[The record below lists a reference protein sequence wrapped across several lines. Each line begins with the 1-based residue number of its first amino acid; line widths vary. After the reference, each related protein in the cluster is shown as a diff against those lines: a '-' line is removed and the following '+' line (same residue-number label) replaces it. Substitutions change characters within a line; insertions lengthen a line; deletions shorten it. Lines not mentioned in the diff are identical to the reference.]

1 MKDREYKRVMA
12 FVKDGIRSGE
22 FRVGSKLPT
31 EREMAETLGMS
42 RPSIR
47 EALKSMENI
56 GLIESQQGSGN
67 YICCNMEKSLSEVIN
82 MMLLLQQI
90 DKDELAEARCL
101 LEHAI
106 GLLAAK
112 NMGKQD
118 FAELKALAESM
129 QNADQQR
136 SYEIDREFHQKL
148 ILGSGNRFMI
158 TIMQV
163 FSEIYKES
171 IRKGWE
177 NADAEKFEKMWKL
190 HVEIAEAIETGDQ
203 KKSMLPYRH
212 IMILFISKM
221 MVKKSGR
228 KEASQVC
235 LSELGSF
242 FLPDFGEHRDN
253 CGNLQS
259 MFPMVTRVAERASTS
274 KISPTY
280 MV

>member
-22 FRVGSKLPT
+22 FQVGSKLPT

-67 YICCNMEKSLSEVIN
+67 YICCNMEKSLSEVID

-90 DKDELAEARCL
+90 DERELSETRCL
-101 LEHAI
+101 LELAV
-106 GLLAAK
+106 GFLAAK
-112 NMGKQD
+112 NMSRQD
-118 FAELKALAESM
+118 IKELKEIAASM
-129 QNADQQR
+129 QNADQEK
-136 SYEIDREFHQKL
+136 SYEIDKQFHQKL

-158 TIMQV
+158 TVMQV
-163 FSEIYKES
+163 FSDIYSEN

-177 NADAEKFEKMWKL
+177 NADDEKFEKMWKL

-203 KKSMLPYRH
+203 RKIDAAVQAHYN
-212 IMILFISKM
+212 ILHK
-221 MVKKSGR
+221 
-228 KEASQVC
+228 
-235 LSELGSF
+235 
-242 FLPDFGEHRDN
+242 
-253 CGNLQS
+253 
-259 MFPMVTRVAERASTS
+259 
-274 KISPTY
+274 
-280 MV
+280 

>member
-22 FRVGSKLPT
+22 FQVGSKLPT

-90 DKDELAEARCL
+90 DERELSETRCL
-101 LEHAI
+101 LELAV
-106 GLLAAK
+106 GFLAAK
-112 NMGKQD
+112 NMSRQD
-118 FAELKALAESM
+118 IKELKEIAASM
-129 QNADQQR
+129 QNADQEK
-136 SYEIDREFHQKL
+136 SYEIDKQFHQKL

-158 TIMQV
+158 TVMQV
-163 FSEIYKES
+163 FSDIYSEN

-177 NADAEKFEKMWKL
+177 NADDEKFEKMWKL

-203 KKSMLPYRH
+203 RKIDAAVQAHYN
-212 IMILFISKM
+212 ILHK
-221 MVKKSGR
+221 
-228 KEASQVC
+228 
-235 LSELGSF
+235 
-242 FLPDFGEHRDN
+242 
-253 CGNLQS
+253 
-259 MFPMVTRVAERASTS
+259 
-274 KISPTY
+274 
-280 MV
+280 

>member
-101 LEHAI
+101 LEYTI

-158 TIMQV
+158 
-163 FSEIYKES
+163 KES

-203 KKSMLPYRH
+203 
-212 IMILFISKM
+212 
-221 MVKKSGR
+221 R
-228 KEASQVC
+228 KIAAAVQAHY
-235 LSELGSF
+235 
-242 FLPDFGEHRDN
+242 DIIH
-253 CGNLQS
+253 
-259 MFPMVTRVAERASTS
+259 
-274 KISPTY
+274 K
-280 MV
+280 

>member
-1 MKDREYKRVMA
+1 
-12 FVKDGIRSGE
+12 
-22 FRVGSKLPT
+22 
-31 EREMAETLGMS
+31 
-42 RPSIR
+42 
-47 EALKSMENI
+47 
-56 GLIESQQGSGN
+56 
-67 YICCNMEKSLSEVIN
+67 

-101 LEHAI
+101 LEYTI

-177 NADAEKFEKMWKL
+177 NADTEKFEK
-190 HVEIAEAIETGDQ
+190 
-203 KKSMLPYRH
+203 
-212 IMILFISKM
+212 
-221 MVKKSGR
+221 
-228 KEASQVC
+228 C
-235 LSELGSF
+235 GSF
-242 FLPDFGEHRDN
+242 
-253 CGNLQS
+253 
-259 MFPMVTRVAERASTS
+259 M
-274 KISPTY
+274 
-280 MV
+280 

>member
-22 FRVGSKLPT
+22 FQVGSKLPT

-82 MMLLLQQI
+82 MMLLLQQV

-101 LEHAI
+101 LEYTI

-203 KKSMLPYRH
+203 
-212 IMILFISKM
+212 
-221 MVKKSGR
+221 R
-228 KEASQVC
+228 KI
-235 LSELGSF
+235 
-242 FLPDFGEHRDN
+242 D
-253 CGNLQS
+253 
-259 MFPMVTRVAERASTS
+259 VAVQAHYDIIH
-274 KISPTY
+274 K
-280 MV
+280 

>member
-101 LEHAI
+101 LEYTI

-203 KKSMLPYRH
+203 RKSMLSYRH

-228 KEASQVC
+228 KEGAK
-235 LSELGSF
+235 F
-242 FLPDFGEHRDN
+242 
-253 CGNLQS
+253 
-259 MFPMVTRVAERASTS
+259 A
-274 KISPTY
+274 
-280 MV
+280 

>member
-1 MKDREYKRVMA
+1 MKA
-12 FVKDGIRSGE
+12 
-22 FRVGSKLPT
+22 
-31 EREMAETLGMS
+31 S
-42 RPSIR
+42 RAPAIIS
-47 EALKSMENI
+47 AATWK
-56 GLIESQQGSGN
+56 
-67 YICCNMEKSLSEVIN
+67 KSLSEVIN

-101 LEHAI
+101 LEYTI

-177 NADAEKFEKMWKL
+177 NADTEKFEKMWKL

-203 KKSMLPYRH
+203 
-212 IMILFISKM
+212 
-221 MVKKSGR
+221 R
-228 KEASQVC
+228 KIAAAVQAHY
-235 LSELGSF
+235 
-242 FLPDFGEHRDN
+242 DIIH
-253 CGNLQS
+253 
-259 MFPMVTRVAERASTS
+259 
-274 KISPTY
+274 K
-280 MV
+280 

>member
-22 FRVGSKLPT
+22 FQVGSKLPT

-67 YICCNMEKSLSEVIN
+67 YICCNMEKSLSGVIN
-82 MMLLLQQI
+82 MMLLLQQV

-112 NMGKQD
+112 NMSKQD
-118 FAELKALAESM
+118 IAELKALAESM

-163 FSEIYKES
+163 F
-171 IRKGWE
+171 
-177 NADAEKFEKMWKL
+177 
-190 HVEIAEAIETGDQ
+190 
-203 KKSMLPYRH
+203 
-212 IMILFISKM
+212 
-221 MVKKSGR
+221 
-228 KEASQVC
+228 
-235 LSELGSF
+235 
-242 FLPDFGEHRDN
+242 
-253 CGNLQS
+253 
-259 MFPMVTRVAERASTS
+259 
-274 KISPTY
+274 
-280 MV
+280 

>member
-56 GLIESQQGSGN
+56 GLIESQRGSGN

-90 DKDELAEARCL
+90 DKDELAEALPFRI
-101 LEHAI
+101 HNTI

-136 SYEIDREFHQKL
+136 SYEIDREF
-148 ILGSGNRFMI
+148 S
-158 TIMQV
+158 
-163 FSEIYKES
+163 SEIN
-171 IRKGWE
+171 IR
-177 NADAEKFEKMWKL
+177 F
-190 HVEIAEAIETGDQ
+190 
-203 KKSMLPYRH
+203 R
-212 IMILFISKM
+212 
-221 MVKKSGR
+221 
-228 KEASQVC
+228 
-235 LSELGSF
+235 
-242 FLPDFGEHRDN
+242 
-253 CGNLQS
+253 
-259 MFPMVTRVAERASTS
+259 
-274 KISPTY
+274 
-280 MV
+280 